1 MTYIDSVFVPV
12 ETVVAAVDALVFDV
26 VLLITRV
33 VGVDGDF
40 VSSGVTVNKYYNM

>member
-12 ETVVAAVDALVFDV
+12 ETVLAAVDALVFGV

-33 VGVDGDF
+33 VGVDDEF
-40 VSSGVTVNKYYNM
+40 VSIGVTVNKYYNM